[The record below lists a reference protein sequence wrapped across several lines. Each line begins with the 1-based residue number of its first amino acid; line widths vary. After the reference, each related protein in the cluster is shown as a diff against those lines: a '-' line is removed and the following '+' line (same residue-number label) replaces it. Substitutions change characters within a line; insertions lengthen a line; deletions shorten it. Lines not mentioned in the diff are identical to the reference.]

1 MDGGVDYS
9 KYSVQQLREAEAGID
24 RTRFPINYSR
34 LRDELN
40 RRGYSSAD
48 HVANT
53 ITEPHR
59 EPVCV
64 ALKKPATLMWISI
77 ALGPVVLV
85 LDWKYLVSMT
95 PASSLIITEVI
106 VIALGAWLTYK
117 MARGRNWSRI
127 AILVLTILGLS
138 IYVTALVYTFLR
150 TPFIGVINSVQL
162 VMQATA
168 IYMMFTEPGDSEF
181 RRRKKP

>member
-1 MDGGVDYS
+1 
-9 KYSVQQLREAEAGID
+9 
-24 RTRFPINYSR
+24 
-34 LRDELN
+34 
-40 RRGYSSAD
+40 
-48 HVANT
+48 
-53 ITEPHR
+53 
-59 EPVCV
+59 
-64 ALKKPATLMWISI
+64 
-77 ALGPVVLV
+77 
-85 LDWKYLVSMT
+85 
-95 PASSLIITEVI
+95 
-106 VIALGAWLTYK
+106 